1 MIRIRTSIT
10 VAAAFAA
17 TLLTAQAALSA
28 ETLTV
33 VSWGGAYTRSQVE
46 AYMKPYTEKTGVTFN
61 VVDYNGGL
69 EQVSRQVESG
79 EIAWDIVDVELSD
92 AIHGCDIGL
101 FEEIPH
107 EILPPGDDGMP
118 IEDDFFTDTLQDCA
132 VGEVVWATVFAYDR
146 SKFPDEK
153 PRTIGDFFDIEKFP
167 GKRGLRK
174 SPRVTLEWALM
185 ADGEK
190 PTDVYRV
197 LTEPG
202 GVARAF
208 GVLDKIRDH
217 VVWWEAGAEPPGLL
231 DDGKVVMTSA
241 YNGRLFDAIA
251 IENKPYV
258 IIWDGQVWDIDMW
271 AIVKGTKNLD
281 TALDFVAFSTDTQR
295 LADQAKYI
303 SYGPVRRSSMHLV
316 ERSMRWMLPTTFE
329 NMLNSV
335 QNDFEWWADHQARMD
350 QRFNE
355 WLASGVGETN

>member
-1 MIRIRTSIT
+1 MPRTKFI
-10 VAAAFAA
+10 VAAAVAA
-17 TLLTAQAALSA
+17 LLPTPATQAAES
-28 ETLTV
+28 LTV

-46 AYMKPYTEKTGVTFN
+46 AYMKPYTAKTGVEFN

-69 EQVSRQVESG
+69 DQIARQVEDG
-79 EIAWDIVDVELSD
+79 AIEWNIVDVELSD
-92 AIHGCDIGL
+92 AIRGCDAGL
-101 FEEIPH
+101 FVEIPL
-107 EILPPGDDGMP
+107 EILPPGDDGTP
-118 IEDDFFTDTLQDCA
+118 AEDDFFTDTLQDCA
-132 VGEVVWATVFAYDR
+132 VGEVVWATVYAYDR
-146 SKFPDEK
+146 TKFPDDK
-153 PRTIGDFFDIEKFP
+153 PRTIGDFFDVEKFP

-174 SPRVTLEWALM
+174 SPRVNLEWALM
-185 ADGEK
+185 ADGVK

-208 GVLDKIRDH
+208 RMLDTIRDH

-251 IENKPYV
+251 VENKPYV

-271 AIVKGTKNLD
+271 AIVKGTKNLE

-303 SYGPVRRSSMHLV
+303 SYGPVRRSSMYLV
-316 ERSMRWMLPTTFE
+316 DRAMRWMLPTTFE